1 MALKKFEKKKNPDA
15 GFASAREM
23 SGVAIGSAADL
34 TPERQ
39 EMIPVQL
46 IAFHEENDYRN
57 IECGEE
63 DLDRLAD
70 AIDKQGFLGS
80 LIVTER
86 PSRDPEQAGKRYVLL
101 SGERRLRAVGRLMQR
116 GDDYK
121 TRFASLP
128 CTVKSGFSADP
139 ERRRAE
145 EMLILDSANLNTR
158 GGIGGIKDKKFVTR
172 VRRRYMENLMFLY
185 GMSELEAG
193 KRLKEDS
200 GHADDRS
207 VDRDRQLFAQLV
219 PELYQFIYLEEND
232 LSKNDSIRLSAL
244 TPQEQGILLQALR
257 ELQQKK
263 QALGEKYDQF
273 FRMLRRDALQQAELP
288 EGPERLQGVKD
299 AAEKA
304 ETAVVLQCRPNR
316 TKSLPSPPW
325 WTQRG
330 AKAMWPHWIK
340 RKKPCVS
347 WAKTKRIWPPCASMS
362 KTAPGP
368 KPPCGSSCSRSRISP
383 PSCSRIWR
391 RDKPCP
397 NTRTSRATVWC
408 CAFAATRWSWPC
420 AAAPSATAA
429 AVPPSFPFWCA
440 DALHRSTRKPT
451 G

>member
-139 ERRRAE
+139 ERRR
-145 EMLILDSANLNTR
+145 
-158 GGIGGIKDKKFVTR
+158 
-172 VRRRYMENLMFLY
+172 YMENLMFLY

-304 ETAVVLQCRPNR
+304 ETAVVLQCRPKPDQKPAKPALVDSARGQSYVAALDKAEKTLRKLGKSKKDLAAMRIYEQNR
-316 TKSLPSPPW
+316 AWAETSLREQLL
-325 WTQRG
+325 TIQNL
-330 AKAMWPHWIK
+330 
-340 RKKPCVS
+340 
-347 WAKTKRIWPPCASMS
+347 
-362 KTAPGP
+362 TAQLLKDLEEG
-368 KPPCGSSCSRSRISP
+368 
-383 PSCSRIWR
+383 
-391 RDKPCP
+391 
-397 NTRTSRATVWC
+397 
-408 CAFAATRWSWPC
+408 
-420 AAAPSATAA
+420 
-429 AVPPSFPFWCA
+429 
-440 DALHRSTRKPT
+440 
-451 G
+451 

>member
-34 TPERQ
+34 TPECQ

-304 ETAVVLQCRPNR
+304 ETAVVLQCRPKPDQKPARPALVDSARGQSYVAALDKAEKTLRKLGKSKKNLAAMRIYEQNR
-316 TKSLPSPPW
+316 AWAETSLREQLL
-325 WTQRG
+325 TIQNL
-330 AKAMWPHWIK
+330 
-340 RKKPCVS
+340 
-347 WAKTKRIWPPCASMS
+347 
-362 KTAPGP
+362 TAQLLKDLEEG
-368 KPPCGSSCSRSRISP
+368 
-383 PSCSRIWR
+383 
-391 RDKPCP
+391 
-397 NTRTSRATVWC
+397 
-408 CAFAATRWSWPC
+408 
-420 AAAPSATAA
+420 
-429 AVPPSFPFWCA
+429 
-440 DALHRSTRKPT
+440 
-451 G
+451 